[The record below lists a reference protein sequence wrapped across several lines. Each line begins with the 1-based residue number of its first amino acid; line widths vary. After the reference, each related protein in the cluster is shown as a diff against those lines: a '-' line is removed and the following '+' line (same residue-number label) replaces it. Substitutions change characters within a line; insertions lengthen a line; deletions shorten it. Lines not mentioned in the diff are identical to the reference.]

1 MATVV
6 FFHAHPDDECI
17 LTGGTMAKLAES
29 GHRVVLVTATRG
41 EHGEVADGVLKQ
53 GETLGDRRTEE
64 LGEAAAALGVARVEF
79 LGYVDSGMAGTPE
92 NEAPHSFH
100 RAELDEAAARL
111 AAVLRAEQAATLVTY
126 DEIGGYGHPDHVK
139 VHQVGVRAAELAGT
153 PVVYEATIDRD
164 RVTALM
170 RQAASAGELPAD
182 AGGPD
187 FDEATFGMPAARIT
201 TRVDVSRQIPAKRA
215 AMAAHE
221 SQISPESWFLTL
233 PVERFALAFGQEEFI
248 RRGAATGAAETELAV
263 V

>member
-17 LTGGTMAKLAES
+17 LTGGTMAKLAQS

-41 EHGEVADGVLKQ
+41 EHGEVADGVLQQ
-53 GETLGDRRTEE
+53 GESLGDRRTNE
-64 LGEAAAALGVARVEF
+64 LSEAAAALGVARIEF

-92 NEAPHSFH
+92 NEAQNSFH
-100 RAELDEAAARL
+100 RADLDEAGGRL
-111 AAVLRAEQAATLVTY
+111 AAVLGAEDAGTLVIY

-139 VHQVGVRAAELAGT
+139 VHQVGIRAAELAGT

-164 RVTALM
+164 RVRALM
-170 RQAASAGELPAD
+170 HQAASAGELPQE
-182 AGGPD
+182 AGSPD

-201 TRVDVSRQIPAKRA
+201 TRIDVSRQIPAKRA

-233 PVERFALAFGQEEFI
+233 PVDRFAMAFGQEEFI
-248 RRGAATGAAETELAV
+248 RRGAPPGAAETDLALV
-263 V
+263 